1 MAFDI
6 DVLIVF
12 ADKDNEAKKNELGWV
27 SQFKKFLEL
36 MLNQV
41 LGEKSKILLKAE
53 YDAITAPKLENV
65 GVLVTVLSKE
75 FTQSGQCLDVVEAF
89 CKNNQKIDRL
99 HNRVFKIFKTPL
111 TTPEQP
117 PRLRELLGYDMF
129 QLDTDSGEIREY
141 TDYFSTDAERQ
152 YWMKM
157 VDLAYDIFDT
167 LVYLKNAD
175 SKSEVKNLYKR
186 KTIYLAE
193 TGHDLSVQ
201 RNIIKRELQRHGY
214 IVLPNQTLPGHINEL
229 EKVIKRD
236 LDESNLSIHLIGSA
250 YGEIPE
256 GTDRSVVDIQN
267 RISADKAMKAK
278 ENREDFMR
286 LIWISPGMTNASEKQ
301 KGFIENIK
309 RDVEAQEGSEILQ
322 TPLEDFKNIMREEL
336 VDAHAGDRKVVLED
350 STGRSVYLMHDRVD
364 DKDILPLKEAIEKSG
379 FKVLLP
385 EFEGELLEL
394 RQKHI
399 DNLRNFDAAIIYKGK
414 VNEQW
419 VRMKALDLLK
429 APGFGRKKPIIG
441 KAIVTTPGSVRN
453 IESFKSQNLRVI
465 ESDPKLA
472 VESLKSF
479 LQEFNA

>member
-53 YDAITAPKLENV
+53 YDSITAPKLGSV
-65 GVLVTVLSKE
+65 GVMVNVLSKE
-75 FTQSGQCLDVVEAF
+75 FIASGQCLDVVEAF
-89 CKNNQKIDRL
+89 CKANQTNDRL

-111 TTPEQP
+111 TLQEQP
-117 PRLRELLGYDMF
+117 PRLRELIGYDMF
-129 QLDTDSGEIREY
+129 QLDPDSGEIREY

-157 VDLAYDIFDT
+157 VDLAYDIFDS
-167 LVYLKNAD
+167 LVFLKNQGSSA
-175 SKSEVKNLYKR
+175 EVKNIFKR

-214 IVLPNQTLPGHINEL
+214 IVLPNQTLPGNFIDL
-229 EKVIKRD
+229 EKIVKRD
-236 LDESNLSIHLIGSA
+236 LEESNLSIHLIGSA

-267 RISADKAMKAK
+267 KLAAEKSQESRQARG
-278 ENREDFMR
+278 EFMR
-286 LIWISPGMTNASEKQ
+286 LIWIAPGMSNASEKQ

-309 RDVEAQEGSEILQ
+309 RDVEAQEGAEILQ

-336 VDAHAGDRKVVLED
+336 LETSSERKVVLED
-350 STGRSVYLMHDRVD
+350 TTGRSVYLMHDRVD
-364 DKDILPLKEAIEKSG
+364 DADILPLKEAIEKSG

-399 DNLRNFDAAIIYKGK
+399 NNLRNLDAAIIYKGK

-441 KAIVTTPGSVRN
+441 KAIVTSPGNVTN
-453 IESFKSQNLRVI
+453 VEAFKSQNLRVI
-465 ESDPKLA
+465 ESDRA
-472 VESLKSF
+472 AESLRTF
-479 LQEFNA
+479 LQEFND